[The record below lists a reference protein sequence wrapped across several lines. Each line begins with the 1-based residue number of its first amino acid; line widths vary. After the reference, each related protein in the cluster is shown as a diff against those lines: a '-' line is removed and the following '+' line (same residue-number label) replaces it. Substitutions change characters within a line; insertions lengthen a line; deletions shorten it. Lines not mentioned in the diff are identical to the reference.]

1 MHYKVTHTT
10 HYQYSQAVRLRP
22 HTLLLCPRS
31 DGTQQLEQF
40 KVNISPSP
48 EQQTYFL
55 DINGNTCL
63 KIGFREELSQLKIRT
78 TSQVITRRENPFDYL
93 SEPWA
98 VSFPIDYPSSLTA
111 QLRPYLAV
119 LPEQGLDSANMPTVM
134 EMAHSIRQKA
144 NGNVGQFLTQLTQT
158 IQSTC
163 DYQQRLE
170 GPARLPA
177 VTLSQRSGTC
187 RDFAVLFVA
196 VCRAVGIAARFVSGY
211 QEGDPEGPHDLHAWA
226 EAYVPG
232 GGWRGFDPTLG
243 LAVGDRHIALAA
255 AIDPK
260 QAGPVIGKLYPGQK
274 AETSLE
280 SHIELVILDSSK
292 ASA

>member
-1 MHYKVTHTT
+1 MHYKVAHSTT
-10 HYQYSQAVRLRP
+10 YQYAQAVRLRP

-31 DGTQQLEQF
+31 DGAQQLEKFDVQ
-40 KVNISPSP
+40 IEPSP
-48 EQQTYFL
+48 KQQTYFL
-55 DINGNTCL
+55 DINGNTCI
-63 KIGFREELSQLKIRT
+63 KLSFETAIASLHITT
-78 TSQVITRRENPFDYL
+78 TSEVTTRRENPFDYL

-98 VSFPIDYPSSLTA
+98 LSFPIDYPSSLAA
-111 QLRPYLAV
+111 QLSPYLAV
-119 LPEQGLDSANMPTVM
+119 PPGQGIDSANMPAILELAQSVM
-134 EMAHSIRQKA
+134 QEV
-144 NGNVGQFLTQLTQT
+144 NGNVGQFLTQLTQS
-158 IQSTC
+158 IQTSC

-170 GPARLPA
+170 GPALAPA
-177 VTLSQRSGTC
+177 ITLSQGSGTC

-211 QEGDPEGPHDLHAWA
+211 QEGDPDGPHDLHAWA

-255 AIDPK
+255 AIEPK

-274 AETSLE
+274 AETTLE
-280 SHIELVILDSSK
+280 SSIELTLLDD
-292 ASA
+292 